1 MRSSSEVSSSHPI
14 PRVALAIVASVALF
28 LGLWAAP
35 AQAAGPTVTAS
46 SAGSK
51 TVGETTYAW
60 GTASGFGTPVTVSTQ
75 VLINGAWS
83 TSQKTTTSGYYTLPL
98 TYGANTPGTYTFRVV
113 ATNGSKTATSPNFTL
128 KRTPKP
134 KVTASSAGSKT
145 VGETTYAWGTA
156 SGFGTPV
163 TVSTQVLINGKWSTS
178 QKTTTSGYYTL
189 PLTYGANTAGTYTF
203 RVVATN
209 GTKTATSPNFT
220 LKRTPK
226 PATGGIPDSVWKAL
240 AQCESGGNPKIVSSN
255 GRYYGL
261 YQFSLSTWRSVGG
274 TGLPTEASV
283 EEQTD
288 RARIL
293 QARYGWGQWPACSR
307 KLGLR

>member
-51 TVGETTYAW
+51 TVGETTYTW

-75 VLINGAWS
+75 VLINGKWS

-128 KRTPKP
+128 KRTPK
-134 KVTASSAGSKT
+134 
-145 VGETTYAWGTA
+145 
-156 SGFGTPV
+156 
-163 TVSTQVLINGKWSTS
+163 
-178 QKTTTSGYYTL
+178 
-189 PLTYGANTAGTYTF
+189 
-203 RVVATN
+203 
-209 GTKTATSPNFT
+209 
-220 LKRTPK
+220 
-226 PATGGIPDSVWKAL
+226 
-240 AQCESGGNPKIVSSN
+240 
-255 GRYYGL
+255 
-261 YQFSLSTWRSVGG
+261 
-274 TGLPTEASV
+274 
-283 EEQTD
+283 
-288 RARIL
+288 
-293 QARYGWGQWPACSR
+293 
-307 KLGLR
+307 